1 MRCPKCG
8 FISFDYLDRCLKCQ
22 TDLTGER
29 HKLNLLA
36 ITPNP
41 ISLPKI
47 LERMPQMV
55 HKEPAPA
62 AKETKLPKPAAKASP
77 LGPGPEFSLEG
88 LGLDLDL
95 PIREPKGP
103 KLNSK
108 ELELVIEELKIG
120 PK

>member
-8 FISFDYLDRCLKCQ
+8 FISFDYLDRCIKCQ

-29 HKLNLLA
+29 LKLNLLA
-36 ITPNP
+36 LTPNP

-62 AKETKLPKPAAKASP
+62 AGETALPKPAAKASP
-77 LGPGPEFSLEG
+77 LETGPEIFLEG
-88 LGLDLDL
+88 LGMDLDL
-95 PIREPKGP
+95 PVRKPEGP

-108 ELELVIEELKIG
+108 ELELVIEELGIG